1 MFKYYAQERARAL
14 LRQAVWQYF
23 YGIVIIGCFIL
34 MHFNV
39 RISYAMVFPNPAN
52 FVINICEAAY
62 DGGTRALF
70 VEMEIVFTIVDS
82 LLLASF
88 SHMPLHIA
96 CKFSSMLAA
105 CYFSSCVSERN
116 FTK

>member
-1 MFKYYAQERARAL
+1 MENYEVFKYYAQERARAL

-62 DGGTRALF
+62 DGGTMALF
-70 VEMEIVFTIVDS
+70 VEMEIAFTMVDS
-82 LLLASF
+82 LLVVSI
-88 SHMPLHIA
+88 SHLPLDIA
-96 CKFSSMLAA
+96 CKFSSRLAA
-105 CYFSSCVSERN
+105 CFYFTSV
-116 FTK
+116 